1 MDLRST
7 PVQQRERVRSPDPR
21 LAPQN
26 AKRARATCAPQF
38 HLYLRAR
45 SCRVPRDAQA
55 VAPVPWACQYDANM
69 ETWSPFRD
77 TPEIPIVRPRT
88 ALMMMRKML
97 TSNPAAGL
105 SKAASPHTR
114 LLFPET
120 VSRFSQTRCVRTG
133 PARAH
138 EFECAADCML
148 LGIAGQ
154 AWESEYSG
162 VNQKKLVKTL
172 SRPQKLEVLIPF
184 KVCWRLTRRPHT
196 RRPQRAK
203 IPRRISL
210 FCFAESVMHL

>member
-1 MDLRST
+1 MAGQWKMPFAATQQQSRNFYFGSSSASPWCNDLSHRHACKHEERIAMDLRST

-26 AKRARATCAPQF
+26 AKRARAPCAPQF

-55 VAPVPWACQYDANM
+55 VAPVPWACQYDANI

-120 VSRFSQTRCVRTG
+120 VSRFSQTRCVRP
-133 PARAH
+133 PAASH
-138 EFECAADCML
+138 IVHVSFFGL
-148 LGIAGQ
+148 
-154 AWESEYSG
+154 
-162 VNQKKLVKTL
+162 
-172 SRPQKLEVLIPF
+172 
-184 KVCWRLTRRPHT
+184 RR
-196 RRPQRAK
+196 
-203 IPRRISL
+203 
-210 FCFAESVMHL
+210 C

>member
-120 VSRFSQTRCVRTG
+120 DSKQFPASHKPAACTGVTKKHSRRHNAAPCS
-133 PARAH
+133 PACAH
-138 EFECAADCML
+138 AFECAADCML

-154 AWESEYSG
+154 AWEAEYSG

-172 SRPQKLEVLIPF
+172 SRPQKLEV
-184 KVCWRLTRRPHT
+184 
-196 RRPQRAK
+196 
-203 IPRRISL
+203 S
-210 FCFAESVMHL
+210 HLQINNLSKP